1 MPLERRAFAAL
12 SYLVENSD
20 RLISKDEL
28 VEKIWDGRIVTD
40 AAISTV
46 IKTVRKAL
54 GDDGSNQKYIRT
66 VHGRGF
72 RFVGKVEY
80 RTLKAATVEAVSSP
94 VENVADETGQNHA
107 AERPSIAVLPFKL
120 IGSSDGY
127 GAIADAVPSELI
139 STLSRLRWLKVIA
152 RGTTF
157 RFREIE
163 LDLETI
169 RNSIGAAYLLSGDV
183 ELFGSSLAI
192 TVELSDTR
200 TEHVV
205 WSERLSGK
213 IDDVHQIR
221 DDVVRLVTSALE
233 LHIPQNEA
241 ALARLRTPES
251 LDAWSC
257 FHLGLQHMYRFNSA
271 DNVAAGTYF
280 RRAVELDPH
289 FARAYAARS
298 FTSFQAAFLRYGSD
312 RTANIED
319 ARRFAEKSVELDPMD
334 PFGNFNYGR
343 AHWLRGDPAA
353 GQAWLE
359 RSMSLSPS
367 FAQGFYAPG
376 WADVM
381 GGQGAPALA
390 NLNTAVS
397 LSPLDPFLYAMQSA
411 TGLAYLH
418 IEDLEKA
425 AYWADQGARKPGAH
439 YLIAAIAASIHD
451 MAGNDDAAAYWSN
464 QAFAR
469 RPDASID
476 KFFAAFP
483 FVSEPVRT
491 SFRKSLTK
499 LAFPEK

>member
-1 MPLERRAFAAL
+1 MR
-12 SYLVENSD
+12 S
-20 RLISKDEL
+20 
-28 VEKIWDGRIVTD
+28 
-40 AAISTV
+40 
-46 IKTVRKAL
+46 
-54 GDDGSNQKYIRT
+54 
-66 VHGRGF
+66 
-72 RFVGKVEY
+72 
-80 RTLKAATVEAVSSP
+80 EAVP
-94 VENVADETGQNHA
+94 ADVASNDSAQSATG
-107 AERPSIAVLPFKL
+107 ERPSIAVLPFKL
-120 IGSSDGY
+120 IGSSEGY
-127 GAIADAVPSELI
+127 DAIADAIPSELI
-139 STLSRLRWLKVIA
+139 ATLSRLRWLKVIA

-157 RFREIE
+157 RFREAPN
-163 LDLETI
+163 LDTI
-169 RNSIGAAYLLSGDV
+169 RDSVGASYLLSGDV
-183 ELFGSSLAI
+183 EMFGSSLAI
-192 TVELSDTR
+192 AVELSDTR
-200 TEHVV
+200 SGQVV

-213 IDDVHQIR
+213 IDDVHQMR

-233 LHIPQNEA
+233 LHVPQHEA

-257 FHLGLQHMYRFNSA
+257 YHLGLQHMYRFNMA
-271 DNVAAGTYF
+271 DNMAAGGFF

-289 FARAYAARS
+289 FARAYAAQS
-298 FTSFQAAFLRYGSD
+298 FTSFQAAFLRYGAD

-367 FAQGFYAPG
+367 FAQGFYAHG
-376 WADVM
+376 WAEVM
-381 GGQGAPALA
+381 GGRGAPALES
-390 NLNTAVS
+390 LNTAVS

-418 IEDLEKA
+418 VDDLDKA

-451 MAGNDDAAAYWSN
+451 MAGNGDAATYWSN

-499 LAFPEK
+499 LGFPEK